1 MLRKITVVKTTGLRV
16 PTFSLTLSH
25 MPTRTCVYTHTHTR
39 QKILFQNSTF
49 DTDAAK
55 PTTILLMYVQC
66 TFYLAS
72 VIFIFFP
79 LHVAHVITPKA
90 VKPAHK

>member
-1 MLRKITVVKTTGLRV
+1 M
-16 PTFSLTLSH
+16 
-25 MPTRTCVYTHTHTR
+25 
-39 QKILFQNSTF
+39 FQNSTF

-55 PTTILLMYVQC
+55 PTTISTTTVPLMYVQC

-79 LHVAHVITPKA
+79 LHVAHVTTATI